1 MVKPKEKPITYEP
14 KLTQTD
20 DLPDFAEQLKQM
32 REQIAKNYEV
42 KVAAT
47 CEEMEAYKQS
57 FERSCEQRVAKAK
70 QEYKIGR
77 AHV

>member
-1 MVKPKEKPITYEP
+1 
-14 KLTQTD
+14 
-20 DLPDFAEQLKQM
+20 M
-32 REQIAKNYEV
+32 REQIAKDYEV

-70 QEYKIGR
+70 QEYIATIKVKEEEIEELR
-77 AHV
+77 